1 MHCALCND
9 CCYSVSIRHL
19 DIRQDEHTD
28 VSPLTGKMVKAAA
41 VLDHSFQCN
50 YVASFDKFDILARKI
65 KKHPFEIKEI
75 F

>member
-1 MHCALCND
+1 M
-9 CCYSVSIRHL
+9 
-19 DIRQDEHTD
+19 
-28 VSPLTGKMVKAAA
+28 SPLTGKMVKAAA

-65 KKHPFEIKEI
+65 KKYPFEIKEI